1 MSRFD
6 QLFTFLHYIWIMPIQ
21 GALISFLIW
30 ETVGIASLAGVF
42 LITIQTIPVQGK
54 IISCI

>member
-1 MSRFD
+1 
-6 QLFTFLHYIWIMPIQ
+6 MPIQ

-30 ETVGIASLAGVF
+30 ESVGIASLAGVF

-54 IISCI
+54 IISLICDYY